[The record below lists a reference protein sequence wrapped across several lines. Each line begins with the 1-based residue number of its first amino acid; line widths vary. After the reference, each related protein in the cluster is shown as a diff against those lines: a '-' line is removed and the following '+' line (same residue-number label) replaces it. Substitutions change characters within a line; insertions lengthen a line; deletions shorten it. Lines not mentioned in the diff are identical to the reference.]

1 MKRRRLFLRTGFPR
15 TPRIAQEEKVMEH
28 RKSM

>member
-1 MKRRRLFLRTGFPR
+1 LRTGFPR